1 MIRNKRILW
10 IALFFVICTGAA
22 GQNSQ
27 VMYYMNIPQNHLL
40 NPALRSTNSAY
51 IGFPGLTS
59 VNINI
64 DNNFLNFSDV
74 FLKGKQSSDS
84 ILAFL
89 HSDFNVDRFISKL
102 REVNSIEPEV
112 SIQLFG
118 AGFSI
123 GKDLYAFVDVIDRVE
138 GNIFFPKA
146 LFELGF
152 KGNDQFFGTK
162 VDLSALS
169 MDVRYFREIGMG
181 FSKNFSDRLRIGVK
195 GKLLFGIAT
204 ASLKTNQLSIT
215 PVDDFSHTF
224 DTDMELNISGPVS
237 FVTDS
242 ENHIEDVNF
251 DETKFDSRDGIQS
264 FLTNTSNPGF
274 GLDIGA
280 EYKILDRLTVSAA
293 VTDIGFIKWKTDLSN
308 VYIRD
313 QVEFG
318 GLNMEEVYDGTI
330 TIDELFE
337 SLGDTLD
344 KYMTLN
350 NSPDPFKTVL
360 PMGVTV
366 GGKFDITNRIS
377 IGLLS
382 SSKIIGDQIKQS
394 VTLSGN
400 VNIWNALMA
409 SLSYTASN
417 NRYDNLGAGIALRG
431 GFFQFYAVADRIPVI
446 WSKVSEPEGS
456 YSLPATWST
465 LHARIGINLV
475 FGNRGKK
482 RD

>member
-1 MIRNKRILW
+1 M
-10 IALFFVICTGAA
+10 LF
-22 GQNSQ
+22 
-27 VMYYMNIPQNHLL
+27 
-40 NPALRSTNSAY
+40 RS
-51 IGFPGLTS
+51 
-59 VNINI
+59 
-64 DNNFLNFSDV
+64 
-74 FLKGKQSSDS
+74 
-84 ILAFL
+84 
-89 HSDFNVDRFISKL
+89 
-102 REVNSIEPEV
+102 
-112 SIQLFG
+112 
-118 AGFSI
+118 
-123 GKDLYAFVDVIDRVE
+123 
-138 GNIFFPKA
+138 
-146 LFELGF
+146 
-152 KGNDQFFGTK
+152 
-162 VDLSALS
+162 
-169 MDVRYFREIGMG
+169 
-181 FSKNFSDRLRIGVK
+181 
-195 GKLLFGIAT
+195 AT

-456 YSLPATWST
+456 
-465 LHARIGINLV
+465 
-475 FGNRGKK
+475 
-482 RD
+482 